1 MKKFLTTLSAV
12 ALLIGLGNS
21 ARAANGQLN
30 FETFDVSDDLT
41 QHIVFHTD
49 GVTKVEGPNVV
60 GRIFIG
66 STADFSS
73 MTAIGSGAAPFAT
86 GQGAGFIDAGQMNA
100 GLITTTGFD
109 SGQSIFY
116 SLAAWDTTTGDGTF
130 AGALTAKGNSTPVM
144 INVGGSLANG
154 DPGPAPSVLNTFASF
169 NLEVVPEPSTV
180 ALGVIGGLA
189 LLMRRRK

>member
-1 MKKFLTTLSAV
+1 MKKFLTTLSAA
-12 ALLIGLGNS
+12 ALLIGFGDS

-30 FETFDVSDDLT
+30 FETFDSQDLAN
-41 QHIVFHTD
+41 HLVFLTD
-49 GVTKVEGPNVV
+49 GTTKVQGPGVV

-66 STADFSS
+66 STADFGA
-73 MTAIGSGAAPFAT
+73 MNTIGDGAAPFLMGGA
-86 GQGAGFIDAGQMNA
+86 AGFIDASVANA
-100 GLITTTGFD
+100 GLITSTGFD

-116 SLAAWDTTTGDGTF
+116 SLAAWDNSTGDGSF
-130 AGALTAKGNSTPVM
+130 GDSLLRGNSVPVM
-144 INVGGSLANG
+144 INVGGPLADG
-154 DPGPAPSVLNTFASF
+154 SAGSPAPTLNTFANF

>member
-1 MKKFLTTLSAV
+1 MKKFLTTLSA
-12 ALLIGLGNS
+12 AGLLIGFGDS

-30 FETFDVSDDLT
+30 FETFDSQDLAN
-41 QHIVFHTD
+41 HLVFLTD
-49 GVTKVEGPNVV
+49 GTTKVQGPGIV

-66 STADFSS
+66 STADFGA
-73 MTAIGSGAAPFAT
+73 MNTIGNGAAPFLT
-86 GQGAGFIDAGQMNA
+86 GGGAGFIDASVANA
-100 GLITTTGFD
+100 GLITSTGFD

-116 SLAAWDTTTGDGTF
+116 SLAAWDNSTGDGSF
-130 AGALTAKGNSTPVM
+130 GDSLLRGNSVPVM
-144 INVGGSLANG
+144 INVGGTLANG
-154 DPGPAPSVLNTFASF
+154 DPGPVAPTLNTFANF

>member
-1 MKKFLTTLSAV
+1 MKKFLTTLSAA
-12 ALLIGLGNS
+12 ALLIGFGDS

-30 FETFDVSDDLT
+30 FETFDSQDLAN
-41 QHIVFHTD
+41 HLVFLTD
-49 GVTKVEGPNVV
+49 GATKVQGPGIV

-66 STADFSS
+66 STADFGA
-73 MTAIGSGAAPFAT
+73 MNTIGNGAAPFLT
-86 GQGAGFIDAGQMNA
+86 GGAAGFIDASVANA
-100 GLITTTGFD
+100 GLITSTGFD

-116 SLAAWDTTTGDGTF
+116 SLAAWDNSTGDGSF
-130 AGALTAKGNSTPVM
+130 GDSLLRGNSVPVM
-144 INVGGSLANG
+144 INVGGTLANG
-154 DPGPAPSVLNTFASF
+154 DPGPVAPTLNTFANF

>member
-1 MKKFLTTLSAV
+1 MKKFLTTLSAA
-12 ALLIGLGNS
+12 ALLIGFGDS

-30 FETFDVSDDLT
+30 FETFDSQDLAN
-41 QHIVFHTD
+41 HLVFLTD
-49 GVTKVEGPNVV
+49 GTTKVQGPGIV

-66 STADFSS
+66 STADFGA
-73 MTAIGSGAAPFAT
+73 MNTIGNGAAPFLT
-86 GQGAGFIDAGQMNA
+86 GGGAGFIDASVANA
-100 GLITTTGFD
+100 GLITSTGFD

-116 SLAAWDTTTGDGTF
+116 SLAAWDNSTGDGSF
-130 AGALTAKGNSTPVM
+130 GDSLLRGNSVPVM
-144 INVGGSLANG
+144 INVGGTLANG
-154 DPGPAPSVLNTFASF
+154 DPGPVAPTLNTFANF

>member
-1 MKKFLTTLSAV
+1 MKKFLTTLSAA
-12 ALLIGLGNS
+12 ALLIGFGDS

-30 FETFDVSDDLT
+30 FETFDSQDLAN
-41 QHIVFHTD
+41 HLVFLTD
-49 GVTKVEGPNVV
+49 GTTKVQGPGIV

-66 STADFSS
+66 STADFGA
-73 MTAIGSGAAPFAT
+73 MNTIGNGAAPFLT
-86 GQGAGFIDAGQMNA
+86 GGGAGFIDASVANA
-100 GLITTTGFD
+100 GLITSTGFD

-116 SLAAWDTTTGDGTF
+116 SLAAWDNSTGDGSF
-130 AGALTAKGNSTPVM
+130 GDSLLRGNSVPVM
-144 INVGGSLANG
+144 INVGGPLADG
-154 DPGPAPSVLNTFASF
+154 SAGSPAPTLNTFANF